1 MGDAKSHAFS
11 ESRVL
16 ASIEPAAPVEVKD
29 VAALGF
35 PRFRCALRTTQAGKP
50 GGRTAD
56 RSALTGR

>member
-29 VAALGF
+29 VAALVF
-35 PRFRCALRTTQAGKP
+35 PDFAVP
-50 GGRTAD
+50 
-56 RSALTGR
+56 SAPD